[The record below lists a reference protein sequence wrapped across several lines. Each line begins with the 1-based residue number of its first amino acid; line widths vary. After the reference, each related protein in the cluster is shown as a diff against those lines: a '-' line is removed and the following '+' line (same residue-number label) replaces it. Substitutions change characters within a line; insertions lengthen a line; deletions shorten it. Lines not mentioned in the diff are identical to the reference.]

1 MKIFRNI
8 IYVIIAMILGILINV
23 LSFTLIFKDVVQDGV
38 ITNVVKTTVAS
49 AYLSKNISNLDNLSA
64 DQKKMLEDFL
74 NDSEM
79 NEVVDVLMDNYINYI
94 SDSNYKIS
102 QKDVDKIKDY
112 AVKNEDLIKKIS
124 NKDIDINEI
133 TKEITVENIDKGA
146 KELQEKFDNM
156 PIEMAPVVS
165 SYKYI
170 TVGPLKA
177 ILISAII
184 VCIALMML
192 ISWSLIKWM
201 KSTGV
206 CLITNGILVSLT
218 FVFIDGIK
226 GFIINR
232 LNNASIFEG
241 MTFNNILI
249 IGLSELG
256 IGIILVI
263 IYNILNKKI
272 INDNKEELKTEE
284 KPIELEE
291 TTNDTN

>member
-1 MKIFRNI
+1 MKTFRSI

-184 VCIALMML
+184 VCISLMML

-201 KSTGV
+201 KSTGI

-232 LNNASIFEG
+232 LNNSSIFEG

-263 IYNILNKKI
+263 IYNILNKKF